1 MKLHDLVMAD
11 IYFLTTP
18 WSINVAIMKFANECM
33 LQRIHI
39 LHYAIALLRKKKNPC
54 NMANSS
60 FPDWNSYE
68 FIASELIEM
77 EISLTLF
84 LFDIESLQK
93 NSWVRLK
100 SEQILDITFVMS
112 LRMCDG
118 QHIVSQIYFKILKCD
133 VLGQKLFSNYM

>member
-1 MKLHDLVMAD
+1 
-11 IYFLTTP
+11 
-18 WSINVAIMKFANECM
+18 
-33 LQRIHI
+33 
-39 LHYAIALLRKKKNPC
+39 
-54 NMANSS
+54 MANSS

-100 SEQILDITFVMS
+100 SKQILGYYICYIFQEVRGSTNCQS
-112 LRMCDG
+112 YL
-118 QHIVSQIYFKILKCD
+118 L
-133 VLGQKLFSNYM
+133 

>member
-39 LHYAIALLRKKKNPC
+39 LHYAIALLRKKKKPC

-100 SEQILDITFVMS
+100 SKQILDIKFVMS
-112 LRMCDG
+112 LRMFDG
-118 QHIVSQIYFKILKCD
+118 HCPSDLLLNSEMWCFRPTII
-133 VLGQKLFSNYM
+133 FSNYM

>member
-1 MKLHDLVMAD
+1 
-11 IYFLTTP
+11 
-18 WSINVAIMKFANECM
+18 
-33 LQRIHI
+33 
-39 LHYAIALLRKKKNPC
+39 
-54 NMANSS
+54 MANSS

-118 QHIVSQIYFKILKCD
+118 QHIVNHIYFKFWN
-133 VLGQKLFSNYM
+133 VMF

>member
-1 MKLHDLVMAD
+1 
-11 IYFLTTP
+11 
-18 WSINVAIMKFANECM
+18 
-33 LQRIHI
+33 
-39 LHYAIALLRKKKNPC
+39 
-54 NMANSS
+54 MANSS

-100 SEQILDITFVMS
+100 SEQILGYYICYIFQEVWGSTNCQS
-112 LRMCDG
+112 YL
-118 QHIVSQIYFKILKCD
+118 L
-133 VLGQKLFSNYM
+133 

>member
-39 LHYAIALLRKKKNPC
+39 LHYAIALLRKKKKPC

-100 SEQILDITFVMS
+100 SKQILGYYICYV
-112 LRMCDG
+112 
-118 QHIVSQIYFKILKCD
+118 FKD
-133 VLGQKLFSNYM
+133 VRWSAYCQSYLLLNSEMWCFRPEIIF